1 MDSAAHEAAVER
13 VRSAMAAP
21 DLRRSEVQ
29 TRGPQ
34 DPKFLVGD
42 AFLAFPT
49 IEERDAVAT
58 LVGLNQAQ
66 ARSYAKVAEAW
77 PVQTRVATSWTVH
90 RELCKKTKFYD
101 PVNRFDTIRP
111 GMTMREA
118 HMITNAAPLDRKA
131 PKHKTNDELADE
143 IVQWLLDARGRSEV
157 VPLVEQRLEASVEG
171 RRLVG
176 ARRTTSMLRKL
187 REEIRKL
194 QQVIKTE
201 RERGTGPQRF
211 RAVKLRILETECH
224 VNEADLLWQHDRFV
238 IADDDWVDLGKRIEQ
253 LGDRASQVAAMILG
267 PSDAVETDSWEDPD
281 WKPPLE
287 LSAGEEEILDAEIVD
302 EG

>member
-1 MDSAAHEAAVER
+1 M
-13 VRSAMAAP
+13 
-21 DLRRSEVQ
+21 
-29 TRGPQ
+29 
-34 DPKFLVGD
+34 
-42 AFLAFPT
+42 LAFAT
-49 IEERDAVAT
+49 TQERDAVAA
-58 LVGLNQAQ
+58 LVGLSQTQ

-77 PVQTRVATSWTVH
+77 PVQSRVATSWTVH

-101 PVNRFDTIRP
+101 PLNRFDTIRP
-111 GMTMREA
+111 GMTMRET

-143 IVQWLLDARGRSEV
+143 IVEWLLDARGRSEV
-157 VPLVEQRLEASVEG
+157 VPLVELRLEASAEG

-224 VNEADLLWQHDRFV
+224 VDEADLLWQHDRLAIV
-238 IADDDWVDLGKRIEQ
+238 DDDWVELGRRIKQ
-253 LGDRASQVAAMILG
+253 LGDRAAQVGAMILG
-267 PSDAVETDSWEDPD
+267 KSDVVEVDGWDDQD
-281 WKPPLE
+281 WHPPLE